1 MVYFWGMIDSI
12 SHYREVFLDHL
23 ARHQDFGE
31 PSGLY
36 EPIRYI
42 LDMGGKRM
50 RPLLALMSADLYG
63 APLASA
69 LPAAMAVEVFHNFS
83 LVHDDIMDA
92 PPLRR
97 GRATVHKKWDANIAI
112 LSGDAM
118 LIVAYQHLE
127 AYPPEVF
134 KPMSVLFSRT
144 ALQVCEGQQY
154 DMEFENRDKVT
165 LPEYLRMI
173 EYKTAVLLGCGLRM
187 GALVG
192 GAPEAEQQAIYDFG
206 ISLGIAFQLQDDY
219 LDVFGNPETFGKQV
233 GGDIIENKKTYLYL
247 QALELSA
254 EPEKR
259 ELRDLY
265 TIRPRDPQAKV
276 DRVRQLFTLCGAD
289 MAIQNRIAEYTAR
302 AFDQLDGLAGNPSA
316 KLALRAFGEWL
327 LRRDF

>member
-1 MVYFWGMIDSI
+1 
-12 SHYREVFLDHL
+12 
-23 ARHQDFGE
+23 
-31 PSGLY
+31 
-36 EPIRYI
+36 
-42 LDMGGKRM
+42 
-50 RPLLALMSADLYG
+50 
-63 APLASA
+63 
-69 LPAAMAVEVFHNFS
+69 
-83 LVHDDIMDA
+83 MD
-92 PPLRR
+92 
-97 GRATVHKKWDANIAI
+97 
-112 LSGDAM
+112 
-118 LIVAYQHLE
+118 
-127 AYPPEVF
+127 
-134 KPMSVLFSRT
+134 
-144 ALQVCEGQQY
+144 
-154 DMEFENRDKVT
+154 
-165 LPEYLRMI
+165 
-173 EYKTAVLLGCGLRM
+173 
-187 GALVG
+187 
-192 GAPEAEQQAIYDFG
+192 AEQQAIYDFG

-327 LRRDF
+327 LRRDS

>member
-1 MVYFWGMIDSI
+1 MIDSI
-12 SHYREVFLDHL
+12 AHYRQVFLDHL
-23 ARHQDFGE
+23 TRNQNFGE

-42 LDMGGKRM
+42 LDIGGKRM
-50 RPLLALMSADLYG
+50 RPILALMSADLYG
-63 APLASA
+63 APLESA

-92 PPLRR
+92 APLRR
-97 GRATVHKKWDANIAI
+97 GRATVHQKWDSNTAI

-154 DMEFENRDKVT
+154 DMEFENRDDVT

-187 GALVG
+187 GAMVG

-247 QALELSA
+247 QALGLSE
-254 EPEKR
+254 EPEAR

-265 TIRPRDPQAKV
+265 TIKPRDPQAKV
-276 DRVRQLFTLCGAD
+276 DRVRQLFRQCGAD
-289 MAIQNRIAEYTAR
+289 LAIQKRIAEYTAR
-302 AFDQLDGLAGNPSA
+302 AFGQLDGLAGNPSA

-327 LRRDF
+327 LRRDS

>member
-1 MVYFWGMIDSI
+1 MIDSI
-12 SHYREVFLDHL
+12 AHYRKVFLDHL
-23 ARHQDFGE
+23 ARSQDFGE

-42 LDMGGKRM
+42 LDIGGKRM
-50 RPLLALMSADLYG
+50 RPVLALMSADLYG
-63 APLASA
+63 APPESA

-92 PPLRR
+92 APLRR
-97 GRATVHKKWDANIAI
+97 GRATVHQKWDTNTAI

-118 LIVAYQHLE
+118 LIVAYQYLE

-154 DMEFENRDKVT
+154 DMEFETRDDVT
-165 LPEYLRMI
+165 LAEYLRMI
-173 EYKTAVLLGCGLRM
+173 EAKTAVLLGCGLRM
-187 GALVG
+187 GAMVG
-192 GAPEAEQQAIYDFG
+192 GAPEAEQQAIYHFG
-206 ISLGIAFQLQDDY
+206 ISLGMAFQLQDDY

-233 GGDIIENKKTYLYL
+233 GGDIIENKKTFLYL

-254 EPEKR
+254 EPEAR

-276 DRVRQLFTLCGAD
+276 DRVRQLFRQCGAD
-289 MAIQNRIAEYTAR
+289 MAIQTRISEYTAR
-302 AFDQLDGLAGNPSA
+302 AFDQLDGLSGNPAA
-316 KLALRAFGEWL
+316 KSALRAFGEWL